1 MIRGSFE
8 TTLVADAKD
17 TAYPKKDDFEFA
29 ANFVHNELLKH
40 GLDFDNQTVEFEI
53 DVKDTGN
60 LTPPPF

>member
-17 TAYPKKDDFEFA
+17 TAKDDFEFA
-29 ANFVHNELLKH
+29 ANFVHKELLKH
-40 GLDFDNQTVEFEI
+40 GLEFDKQTVEFEI

>member
-8 TTLVADAKD
+8 TTLVADAKES
-17 TAYPKKDDFEFA
+17 AKDDFEFA
-29 ANFVHNELLKH
+29 ASFVHNELLKH